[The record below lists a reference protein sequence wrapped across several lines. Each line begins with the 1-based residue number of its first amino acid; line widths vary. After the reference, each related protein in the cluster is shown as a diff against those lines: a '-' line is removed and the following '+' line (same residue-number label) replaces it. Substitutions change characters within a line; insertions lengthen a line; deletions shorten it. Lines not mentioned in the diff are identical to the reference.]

1 MCIDQCTQPLSC
13 PRVEGDGVQAFKVSS
28 AAGRVTHVRDEGVV
42 ADLEG
47 FISWDDASWREV
59 GLGAGGDI
67 ADVSLSLL
75 QCDCDMVLSSS
86 CAAELDTR

>member
-1 MCIDQCTQPLSC
+1 MCIDKCTQPLSC

-28 AAGRVTHVRDEGVV
+28 EVGLVTHVRDEGVV

-75 QCDCDMVLSSS
+75 Q
-86 CAAELDTR
+86 